1 MKNRTIAAFAAAALI
16 GSGLLIP
23 TTVAQAAPPKS
34 CSDTMRRDI
43 PVGDPDYAP
52 RLDRDRDGVA
62 CETADF
68 GPGGESTAKPTKSPT
83 KSSTAKPTRSSSTS
97 TGSKASSG
105 GLAKTGV

>member
-1 MKNRTIAAFAAAALI
+1 MKNRTIATLAAAALL

-43 PVGDPDYAP
+43 PAGDPDYAP
-52 RLDRDRDGVA
+52 RLDRDKDGYA

-68 GPGGESTAKPTKSPT
+68 GPGESASTPTKSAT
-83 KSSTAKPTRSSSTS
+83 KSSTAKPTRSSSS
-97 TGSKASSG
+97 TTKSSSG